1 MFPYLLS
8 IALPLCFF
16 LHQSTLTLAINS
28 PGLYSQQLDHVA
40 VNCGSS
46 GDSTAQDT
54 RKWTGDTGSNYI
66 TSLHGSKSKLISS
79 KATDHP
85 YDRIPYA
92 TARLSHWPFTYTFR
106 VTPGQKIIRLHFYP
120 ASYRGGFKRSE
131 AFFTVKAGPYTLLN
145 NFSASLTVDALGLP
159 SLVKEYCVNIDKD
172 QPLIIT
178 FSPSRIGNSDEV
190 YAFVNGI
197 EIISTPAALYHTREG
212 SPVAQIIGKSDQL
225 TIDKSIALETVY
237 RLNVGGS
244 SISSIEDMGM
254 FRDWYEDTNYL
265 LEKSSVKPVTTT
277 IRIKYTSIPPYTA
290 PQKVYQTSWSLVPED
305 QANKTK
311 SNFTWRLPVDLGF
324 RYLLRLH
331 FCELEYEIKESGKM
345 EFSIFVN
352 EQVAEANGD
361 LIKWSGGNG
370 VAVYKDYVVMM
381 EGDRMEGKRDLLIAL
396 RPHNHGWTE
405 PIDATIKGVEVFK
418 LSNHDKNLA
427 GVNPVLLARASTS
440 PKPKKLVF
448 ASGGNAIATSVVIL
462 LTVLNIIFYQ
472 LRSLGE
478 NSVGRTLSSSTSE
491 GLCRR
496 FSFAEL
502 LSATNNFNDE
512 LVIGSG
518 GFGKVYKA
526 LIDDGTMTVALKR
539 LKLKSKQ
546 GAKEFWTEIEM
557 LSKLRHT
564 HLVSLLGYC
573 DERNEMILVY
583 EFMEHGSLAD
593 HLYKT
598 KTKGNGIVAHM
609 SWDQRLN
616 ICIGAARGLDYLH
629 TGIRHGI
636 IHRDVKSTNILLD
649 KDWIAKIS
657 DFGLCKPGSTSHSQA
672 HLSTDVKGSFGYFDR
687 QYFLTRRL
695 TKKSD
700 VYAFGV
706 VMLEML
712 CGRPAVD
719 MRVNEEQHSLVL
731 WAKQGI
737 KEDKLDQLIDPSLR
751 DQISVHCVKVFAEV
765 ANKCLDNLPKGRPTM
780 ADVVVRL
787 KNALASERAVNEQFG
802 ENAQGQNRSKGNV
815 SKVFQRTIE
824 FRPLVHIKWKKRKVH
839 DSNGEQALSGVSS
852 TRPILQWKNFTRQFR
867 RSSVESN
874 IPRNFSSSAASDDK
888 KAYLKGKILITPD
901 LRIFSFSELKTAT
914 KSFSMDRLL
923 GEGAFGKVYKGRLD
937 EVNGSGLVFAVKK
950 LNPEGFQ
957 GLQEWQ
963 SEVNFLGRLSHPNLV
978 KLLGYC
984 SEENELL
991 LVYEFMQKGT
1001 LENHLFGRSSAVQPL
1016 PWGIRL
1022 SILIGAARGLQFLHT
1037 SEVAVIHRDFKAAN
1051 ILLEECYNAR
1061 ISDFGLAK
1069 FGPSGI
1075 ETHVSTRVVGTNGYA
1090 APEYIITGHL
1100 TTKADVY
1107 SFGVVLLEMLTGLRV
1122 LDGSRPTG
1130 KQNLVDWA
1138 KPYLPHKRKLINIMD
1153 SRLEGKYPSKAAF
1166 QIAQVALK
1174 CLGFEPETRPSMTAI
1189 VETLELAGRF
1199 GKVYKGFMNYEASIV
1214 AVNWL
1219 NTLLLTKFTKHL
1231 GQWLHFCELEYEI
1244 KESGRMEFSIFVN
1257 EQVVEAKGDLI
1268 KWSGGNGVAV
1278 YKDYVVMM
1286 EGDRMEG
1293 KRDLLIALRP
1303 HNHGWT
1309 EPIDAT
1315 LKGVE
1320 VFKLSNPDK
1329 NLVGVNP
1336 VLLALALTSPKPKKL
1351 VFAFGGN
1358 AIAIGVVILLTMLNI
1373 IVYQLRS
1380 LGENSAGRNLS
1391 LSTSEGLCRR
1401 FSLAELLSATKNF
1414 DDELVIGSGGFGNVY
1429 KALIDDGATTVAL
1442 KRLTLKS
1449 KQGTKEFWTEIVML
1463 SKLRHTHL
1471 VSLLGYCYE
1480 RNEMILVYEFMEH
1493 GTLADHLYKIKTNGV
1508 IMGHLQWEQRLNICV
1523 GAARGL
1529 DYLHTGIRH
1538 GIIHRDVKITNILLD
1553 KGLIAK
1559 ISDFGLSKVGSTS
1572 HSQTYVSTDVKGTF
1586 GYLDPEYFS
1595 TRRLTMKS
1603 DVFAFGVVMLE
1614 VRCGRPAMDMRLE
1627 EEQHSLAL
1635 WAQQCIKEEK
1645 LDQLIDPSLRE
1656 QILPRCLKVF
1666 VEVANNCLYRLPKG
1680 RPTMADVVV
1689 RLVYALAS
1697 ERVVD
1702 KQFCENERDDSLPR
1716 GDAPSFSSLA
1726 LYSENTHEQS
1736 RSKGNVSKVFQRS
1749 IEFLTKVGSNIPRYF
1764 LSSAASGGIEACLNW
1779 QLILPTPNLRIFS
1792 LLELKNATKNF
1803 SQDILL
1809 GKGGFGNVYKGWLI
1823 EKNGSRLVFAVKK
1836 WTAEG
1841 MQGVDEW
1848 LSEIHFLGRYSHPNL
1863 VKLLGYCWEDYEL
1876 LLVYEFIQGSLDNHL
1891 FGWVSTVQPLPRNVQ
1906 KKKKTTSMGH
1916 STKVTGTTGYTAPE
1930 YIATGHLTM
1939 KSDVYGYSVVLVE
1952 MLTGLRAFD
1961 PNQASFQIAQLA
1973 LRCLGRDPKTRP
1985 SMKEVVETLERAY
1998 RCKQ

>member
-8 IALPLCFF
+8 IAVPLYFF

-28 PGLYSQQLDHVA
+28 PGLYAQQLDHVA
-40 VNCGSS
+40 INCGSS

-54 RKWTGDTGSNYI
+54 RKWTRDTGSNYI

-79 KATDHP
+79 EATDHP

-120 ASYRGGFKRSE
+120 ASYQGGFKRSE
-131 AFFTVKAGPYTLLN
+131 AFFNVKAGPYTLLS
-145 NFSASLTVDALGLP
+145 NFSASFTVDALGLP
-159 SLVKEYCVNIDKD
+159 SLVKEYCVDIDED

-178 FSPSRIGNSDEV
+178 FSPSRIGTSDEV

-197 EIISTPAALYHTREG
+197 EIISMPAALYHTREG
-212 SPVAQIIGKSDQL
+212 SPATQIIGKSDQL
-225 TIDKSIALETVY
+225 TVDKSIALETVH

-331 FCELEYEIKESGKM
+331 FCELEYEIKESGRM
-345 EFSIFVN
+345 GFSIFVN
-352 EQVAEANGD
+352 EQVAEAKGD

-396 RPHNHGWTE
+396 CPHNHGWIE

-448 ASGGNAIATSVVIL
+448 TSGGNAIATGVVIL
-462 LTVLNIIFYQ
+462 LTMLNIIFYQ

-496 FSFAEL
+496 FSFVEL

-526 LIDDGTMTVALKR
+526 LIDNGATTVALKR
-539 LKLKSKQ
+539 LNCKSKQ

-598 KTKGNGIVAHM
+598 KNKGNGTVGRM
-609 SWDQRLN
+609 SWEQRLN

-657 DFGLCKPGSTSHSQA
+657 DFGLCKPGSTSDSQA
-672 HLSTDVKGSFGYFDR
+672 H
-687 QYFLTRRL
+687 
-695 TKKSD
+695 
-700 VYAFGV
+700 A
-706 VMLEML
+706 
-712 CGRPAVD
+712 
-719 MRVNEEQHSLVL
+719 
-731 WAKQGI
+731 I

-751 DQISVHCVKVFAEV
+751 DQISVHRVKVFAEV

-787 KNALASERAVNEQFG
+787 KNALALERAVNEQFG
-802 ENAQGQNRSKGNV
+802 VNAQRDDSLSRGDTPSSSTSAMYSENSLGQNRSKGNV

-824 FRPLVHIKWKKRKVH
+824 FLAKGPHIKWKKRKVH

-852 TRPILQWKNFTRQFR
+852 TRPILQWKNVTRQFR

-874 IPRNFSSSAASDDK
+874 IPRNFSSSAASGGK

-901 LRIFSFSELKTAT
+901 LRIYSFSELKTAT
-914 KSFSMDRLL
+914 KSFSKDRLV
-923 GEGAFGKVYKGRLD
+923 GEGAFGKVYLGQLD
-937 EVNGSGLVFAVKK
+937 EQNGGGLVFAVKK

-1001 LENHLFGRSSAVQPL
+1001 LENHLFGPHGLAHAGASAVQPL

-1037 SEVAVIHRDFKAAN
+1037 SEVAVIHRDFKTSN
-1051 ILLEECYNAR
+1051 ILLDECYNAR

-1069 FGPSGI
+1069 SGPSGI
-1075 ETHVSTRVVGTNGYA
+1075 ETHVSTRVVGTYGYA

-1107 SFGVVLLEMLTGLRV
+1107 SFGVVLVEMLTGLRV
-1122 LDGSRPTG
+1122 LDRSRPTG

-1138 KPYLPHKRKLINIMD
+1138 KPYLPKKRKLINIMD

-1189 VETLELAGRF
+1189 VETLER
-1199 GKVYKGFMNYEASIV
+1199 
-1214 AVNWL
+1214 
-1219 NTLLLTKFTKHL
+1219 
-1231 GQWLHFCELEYEI
+1231 
-1244 KESGRMEFSIFVN
+1244 
-1257 EQVVEAKGDLI
+1257 
-1268 KWSGGNGVAV
+1268 
-1278 YKDYVVMM
+1278 
-1286 EGDRMEG
+1286 
-1293 KRDLLIALRP
+1293 
-1303 HNHGWT
+1303 
-1309 EPIDAT
+1309 
-1315 LKGVE
+1315 
-1320 VFKLSNPDK
+1320 
-1329 NLVGVNP
+1329 
-1336 VLLALALTSPKPKKL
+1336 
-1351 VFAFGGN
+1351 
-1358 AIAIGVVILLTMLNI
+1358 
-1373 IVYQLRS
+1373 
-1380 LGENSAGRNLS
+1380 
-1391 LSTSEGLCRR
+1391 
-1401 FSLAELLSATKNF
+1401 
-1414 DDELVIGSGGFGNVY
+1414 
-1429 KALIDDGATTVAL
+1429 
-1442 KRLTLKS
+1442 
-1449 KQGTKEFWTEIVML
+1449 
-1463 SKLRHTHL
+1463 
-1471 VSLLGYCYE
+1471 
-1480 RNEMILVYEFMEH
+1480 
-1493 GTLADHLYKIKTNGV
+1493 
-1508 IMGHLQWEQRLNICV
+1508 V
-1523 GAARGL
+1523 GASNEKPMEPV
-1529 DYLHTGIRH
+1529 RH
-1538 GIIHRDVKITNILLD
+1538 
-1553 KGLIAK
+1553 
-1559 ISDFGLSKVGSTS
+1559 
-1572 HSQTYVSTDVKGTF
+1572 
-1586 GYLDPEYFS
+1586 
-1595 TRRLTMKS
+1595 
-1603 DVFAFGVVMLE
+1603 
-1614 VRCGRPAMDMRLE
+1614 
-1627 EEQHSLAL
+1627 
-1635 WAQQCIKEEK
+1635 
-1645 LDQLIDPSLRE
+1645 
-1656 QILPRCLKVF
+1656 
-1666 VEVANNCLYRLPKG
+1666 
-1680 RPTMADVVV
+1680 
-1689 RLVYALAS
+1689 
-1697 ERVVD
+1697 
-1702 KQFCENERDDSLPR
+1702 
-1716 GDAPSFSSLA
+1716 
-1726 LYSENTHEQS
+1726 
-1736 RSKGNVSKVFQRS
+1736 
-1749 IEFLTKVGSNIPRYF
+1749 
-1764 LSSAASGGIEACLNW
+1764 
-1779 QLILPTPNLRIFS
+1779 
-1792 LLELKNATKNF
+1792 
-1803 SQDILL
+1803 
-1809 GKGGFGNVYKGWLI
+1809 
-1823 EKNGSRLVFAVKK
+1823 
-1836 WTAEG
+1836 
-1841 MQGVDEW
+1841 
-1848 LSEIHFLGRYSHPNL
+1848 
-1863 VKLLGYCWEDYEL
+1863 
-1876 LLVYEFIQGSLDNHL
+1876 
-1891 FGWVSTVQPLPRNVQ
+1891 
-1906 KKKKTTSMGH
+1906 
-1916 STKVTGTTGYTAPE
+1916 
-1930 YIATGHLTM
+1930 
-1939 KSDVYGYSVVLVE
+1939 
-1952 MLTGLRAFD
+1952 
-1961 PNQASFQIAQLA
+1961 
-1973 LRCLGRDPKTRP
+1973 
-1985 SMKEVVETLERAY
+1985 
-1998 RCKQ
+1998 

>member
-8 IALPLCFF
+8 IAIPLCFF
-16 LHQSTLTLAINS
+16 LHQSTLTQAINS

-79 KATDHP
+79 KATDRP

-131 AFFTVKAGPYTLLN
+131 DFFTVKAGPYTLLS

-159 SLVKEYCVNIDKD
+159 SLVKEYCVDVEED

-178 FSPSRIGNSDEV
+178 FSPSQIGNSYEV

-197 EIISTPAALYHTREG
+197 EIISMPAALYHTREG
-212 SPVAQIIGKSDQL
+212 SPAAQMIGKSDQF
-225 TIDKSIALETVY
+225 TVDKSIALETVH

-244 SISSIEDMGM
+244 SISSIEDTGM

-290 PQKVYQTSWSLVPED
+290 PQKVYQTSWSLVPD
-305 QANKTK
+305 KQVNKTE

-331 FCELEYEIKESGKM
+331 FCELEYEIKESGRM

-352 EQVAEANGD
+352 EQVAEAKGD

-381 EGDRMEGKRDLLIAL
+381 EGDRMEGKQDLLIVL

-448 ASGGNAIATSVVIL
+448 ASGGNAIATGVVIL

-478 NSVGRTLSSSTSE
+478 NSVAKTLSSSTSE

-502 LSATNNFNDE
+502 LSVTNNFNDE

-526 LIDDGTMTVALKR
+526 FIDDGATTVALKR

-598 KTKGNGIVAHM
+598 KTKGNGTVGHM
-609 SWDQRLN
+609 SWEQRLK

-672 HLSTDVKGSFGYFDR
+672 HVSTDVKGSFGYFDPE
-687 QYFLTRRL
+687 YFLTRRL

-719 MRVNEEQHSLVL
+719 MQVDEEQRSLVH

-751 DQISVHCVKVFAEV
+751 DQISAHRVKVFAEV
-765 ANKCLDNLPKGRPTM
+765 ANKCLDSLPKGRPTM

-787 KNALASERAVNEQFG
+787 ENALASERAVNEQFG
-802 ENAQGQNRSKGNV
+802 ENAQRDDSLSRGDTPSSSTSVMYSENSQGQNRSKANV

-824 FRPLVHIKWKKRKVH
+824 FLVKGADIKWKKRKVH
-839 DSNGEQALSGVSS
+839 DSDGEQALSAVSS
-852 TRPILQWKNFTRQFR
+852 PRSILQWKNVTRQFR
-867 RSSVESN
+867 RSPVESN
-874 IPRNFSSSAASDDK
+874 VPRNFSSSAASGGK
-888 KAYLKGKILITPD
+888 EAYLKGKILTTPD

-914 KSFSMDRLL
+914 KSFSKDGLL

-937 EVNGSGLVFAVKK
+937 EENGSGLVLAVKK

-984 SEENELL
+984 SEGNELL
-991 LVYEFMQKGT
+991 LVYEFMQKGN
-1001 LENHLFGRSSAVQPL
+1001 LESHLFGRASAVQPL

-1022 SILIGAARGLQFLHT
+1022 SILLGAARALQFLHT
-1037 SEVAVIHRDFKAAN
+1037 SEVAVIHRDFKTAN
-1051 ILLEECYNAR
+1051 ILLDECYNAR

-1069 FGPSGI
+1069 FGPSGTD
-1075 ETHVSTRVVGTNGYA
+1075 THVSTRVVGTNGYA

-1107 SFGVVLLEMLTGLRV
+1107 SFGVVLVEMLTGLTVFDSR
-1122 LDGSRPTG
+1122 RPTG
-1130 KQNLVDWA
+1130 KQNLVDWV
-1138 KPYLPHKRKLINIMD
+1138 KPYLPKKRKLMNIVD

-1166 QIAQVALK
+1166 QIAKVALK

-1189 VETLELAGRF
+1189 VETLE
-1199 GKVYKGFMNYEASIV
+1199 
-1214 AVNWL
+1214 
-1219 NTLLLTKFTKHL
+1219 
-1231 GQWLHFCELEYEI
+1231 
-1244 KESGRMEFSIFVN
+1244 
-1257 EQVVEAKGDLI
+1257 
-1268 KWSGGNGVAV
+1268 
-1278 YKDYVVMM
+1278 
-1286 EGDRMEG
+1286 
-1293 KRDLLIALRP
+1293 
-1303 HNHGWT
+1303 
-1309 EPIDAT
+1309 
-1315 LKGVE
+1315 
-1320 VFKLSNPDK
+1320 
-1329 NLVGVNP
+1329 
-1336 VLLALALTSPKPKKL
+1336 
-1351 VFAFGGN
+1351 
-1358 AIAIGVVILLTMLNI
+1358 
-1373 IVYQLRS
+1373 
-1380 LGENSAGRNLS
+1380 
-1391 LSTSEGLCRR
+1391 
-1401 FSLAELLSATKNF
+1401 
-1414 DDELVIGSGGFGNVY
+1414 
-1429 KALIDDGATTVAL
+1429 
-1442 KRLTLKS
+1442 
-1449 KQGTKEFWTEIVML
+1449 
-1463 SKLRHTHL
+1463 
-1471 VSLLGYCYE
+1471 
-1480 RNEMILVYEFMEH
+1480 
-1493 GTLADHLYKIKTNGV
+1493 
-1508 IMGHLQWEQRLNICV
+1508 CV
-1523 GAARGL
+1523 GAS
-1529 DYLHTGIRH
+1529 
-1538 GIIHRDVKITNILLD
+1538 N
-1553 KGLIAK
+1553 
-1559 ISDFGLSKVGSTS
+1559 
-1572 HSQTYVSTDVKGTF
+1572 
-1586 GYLDPEYFS
+1586 
-1595 TRRLTMKS
+1595 
-1603 DVFAFGVVMLE
+1603 
-1614 VRCGRPAMDMRLE
+1614 
-1627 EEQHSLAL
+1627 
-1635 WAQQCIKEEK
+1635 EK
-1645 LDQLIDPSLRE
+1645 P
-1656 QILPRCLKVF
+1656 
-1666 VEVANNCLYRLPKG
+1666 
-1680 RPTMADVVV
+1680 M
-1689 RLVYALAS
+1689 
-1697 ERVVD
+1697 ERV
-1702 KQFCENERDDSLPR
+1702 Q
-1716 GDAPSFSSLA
+1716 
-1726 LYSENTHEQS
+1726 H
-1736 RSKGNVSKVFQRS
+1736 
-1749 IEFLTKVGSNIPRYF
+1749 
-1764 LSSAASGGIEACLNW
+1764 
-1779 QLILPTPNLRIFS
+1779 
-1792 LLELKNATKNF
+1792 
-1803 SQDILL
+1803 
-1809 GKGGFGNVYKGWLI
+1809 
-1823 EKNGSRLVFAVKK
+1823 
-1836 WTAEG
+1836 
-1841 MQGVDEW
+1841 
-1848 LSEIHFLGRYSHPNL
+1848 
-1863 VKLLGYCWEDYEL
+1863 
-1876 LLVYEFIQGSLDNHL
+1876 
-1891 FGWVSTVQPLPRNVQ
+1891 
-1906 KKKKTTSMGH
+1906 
-1916 STKVTGTTGYTAPE
+1916 
-1930 YIATGHLTM
+1930 
-1939 KSDVYGYSVVLVE
+1939 
-1952 MLTGLRAFD
+1952 
-1961 PNQASFQIAQLA
+1961 
-1973 LRCLGRDPKTRP
+1973 
-1985 SMKEVVETLERAY
+1985 
-1998 RCKQ
+1998 